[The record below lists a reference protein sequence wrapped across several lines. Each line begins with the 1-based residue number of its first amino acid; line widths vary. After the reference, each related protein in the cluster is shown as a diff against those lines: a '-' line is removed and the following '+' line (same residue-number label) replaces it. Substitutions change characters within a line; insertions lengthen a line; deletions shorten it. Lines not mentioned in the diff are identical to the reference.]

1 MALPNEDLYQLIR
14 VLTPSEKRY
23 FKLFAQRQGDDR
35 HKLYMQIFDL
45 IDRMKDGYDEALLKK
60 KLRSPAAIR
69 QLPQIKPYLFDLIM
83 KSMRLYRTEKDV
95 VSEVFDL
102 IQDELFYTEKGLR
115 EQRIKAIRRAKAI
128 AYKYDL
134 MYLLVALIRRERVYA
149 MKFPDEDPFLHLAE
163 LHHEEASV
171 FDRLTNET
179 LLGEVFYGL
188 HALHIKDPTLREEIA
203 LPAFHDNLRKVA
215 EQTLDDQKTFL
226 EKFYWLR
233 VQALQSRV
241 SRDYVSYYEF
251 SRQLVNL
258 FVDYPQHRMNVMGN
272 YMDAL
277 SNHLGAGHFIGKYDD
292 YEHILGLLSAI
303 QPDAQKDRHTIDS
316 SVFQYRMLWYMNTG
330 QLQRTQ
336 EIIEGLARLEQEYGD
351 ILSDSARITYNF
363 NIAVMLFFN
372 EQFNESLRYLDA
384 ILNKN
389 SPVKVEL
396 QHGARLLQL
405 LVHYELH
412 NVQYFDSVYRSS
424 IRTMKQME
432 KYGDFEHL
440 LCTYLR
446 KLCNSAATDRKG
458 LLQELFEQLLQLK
471 KSTDRRF
478 ILIDEVLSWCNA
490 RLNKKP
496 LAQTAHQRWS

>member
-14 VLTPSEKRY
+14 ALTPSEKRY
-23 FKLFAQRQGDDR
+23 FKLFVQRQVEDR
-35 HKLYMQIFDL
+35 HTLYMQIFDL

-60 KLRSPAAIR
+60 KLRSQAAIR

-83 KSMRLYRTEKDV
+83 KSMRLYRSEKDV

-163 LHHEEASV
+163 LHNEEAWV

-203 LPAFHDNLRKVA
+203 LPAFDQNLRKVA
-215 EQTLDDQKTFL
+215 AQTLDDQKTFL

-233 VQALQSRV
+233 VQALQSKV
-241 SRDYVSYYEF
+241 SRDYVRYYAF
-251 SRQLVNL
+251 SKQLIHL
-258 FVDYPQHRMNVMGN
+258 FIDYPQHRMNVMGN

-277 SNHLGAGHFIGKYDD
+277 ANHLGAGHVIGNYDD
-292 YEHILGLLSAI
+292 YPQILGLLSEI
-303 QPDAQKDRHTIDS
+303 QPETLKDRHTVDTSI
-316 SVFQYRMLWYMNTG
+316 FHYRMLWYMNTG
-330 QLQRTQ
+330 QLHRTTEIMEALTLLQ
-336 EIIEGLARLEQEYGD
+336 ETYGEM
-351 ILSDSARITYNF
+351 LSESSLINDQF
-363 NIAVMLFFN
+363 NLAVMLFFN
-372 EQFNESLRYLDA
+372 EQFNEALQYLDNV
-384 ILNKN
+384 LVKR
-389 SPVKVEL
+389 SPVKVEV
-396 QHGARLLQL
+396 QHAARLLQL

-412 NVQYFDSVYRSS
+412 NTQYFESVYRSHV
-424 IRTMKQME
+424 RTMKQSG
-432 KYGDFEHL
+432 KYRDFEQL
-440 LCTYLR
+440 LCATLR
-446 KLCNSAATDRKG
+446 KLCNAPVAERKPI
-458 LLQELFEQLLQLK
+458 LQELFDSSLQLK
-471 KSTDRRF
+471 RNSQQRLS
-478 ILIDEVLSWCNA
+478 LIDEVLSWCTA
-490 RLNKKP
+490 RTEGIP
-496 LAQTAHQRWS
+496 LSQTARMRWD